1 MSSKENDSKLIVI
14 FSGNPI
20 DSEMVK
26 NMLVEEGISA
36 SLKNQ
41 FIGTIA
47 PWQVSGGGF
56 EPVEVVIFERD
67 REKALLLI
75 NQFRGVE

>member
-1 MSSKENDSKLIVI
+1 MASKENDSKLIVI
-14 FSGNPI
+14 YSGNPI

-26 NMLVEEGISA
+26 NMLAEEGISA

-41 FIGTIA
+41 LMGTLA

-56 EPVEVVIFERD
+56 QPVEVVIFERD
-67 REKALLLI
+67 RVKALLLI
-75 NQFRGVE
+75 NEFRGIE